1 MTDEPKPE
9 SFLSVDPASQRMIA
23 KAARDGC
30 QTVFDRARA
39 LKPCPIGGEGNCCRI
54 CAMGPCRLTRED
66 ARGVCGATR
75 QTVAARN
82 FARMVAAGTSAHA
95 DHARGVCE
103 LFIAAAEGEAQG
115 FFHVKDEAKLRA
127 LAEGLEIK
135 SEGRTIPEVARE
147 VGERL
152 RAEFGRQGGEVV
164 LLRRAP
170 AKRLARWRELG
181 IAPRGIDR
189 EVVELLHRTHMGVDQ
204 DYRSL
209 LLAAARC
216 SLADGW
222 GGSMIST
229 DLQDVLFG
237 TPKPTLGNVN
247 LGVLKE
253 NAVNIIVH
261 GHEPALA
268 EMLVVAARE
277 PQAQEAARAVGAEGG
292 VSLCGMCCTAA
303 EVLMR
308 HGIPHAGNFL
318 MQELALVTGAVE
330 AMVLDIQCEMQSLA
344 EVAKCYHTRLITTSP
359 KARIEGVE
367 HVEFSERRGL
377 EVARDIVRRAI
388 ENFPKRGRVE
398 IPPEKSPAVVGFSA
412 EAIAYMLGGSFRA
425 SYKPLAE
432 NIINGRIRGLAGVV
446 GCNNARV
453 AHDSVHL
460 GLVRELIKNDV
471 LVLSTGC
478 AAIAFGKAGLL
489 APEAAALAGEGLR
502 SVCEAVGIPPV
513 LHMGACVDNSRI
525 LTAATMLLA
534 EGGLGEDLSD
544 LPVAGAAPE
553 WMSEKAVAIG
563 QYFVASGIF
572 TVFGASWPTSGS
584 EHACRFLFEESAKLF
599 GGRFA
604 WERDAQ
610 KMARAMLA
618 HIDERRVALGIDK
631 ARERVLFDM
640 ARRRELG
647 AA

>member
-1 MTDEPKPE
+1 MAEKETKER
-9 SFLSVDPASQRMIA
+9 LTVDMAAQRMID
-23 KAARDGC
+23 KAAADGC
-30 QTVFDRARA
+30 QTVFDRAKA
-39 LKPCPIGGEGNCCRI
+39 MKPCPIGSEGACCRT
-54 CAMGPCRLTRED
+54 CAMGPCRLTKD
-66 ARGVCGATR
+66 GATGVCGATR
-75 QTVAARN
+75 ATVSARN
-82 FARMVAAGTSAHA
+82 FARMVAAGTAAHA
-95 DHARGVCE
+95 DHARGVCQ
-103 LFIAAAEGEAQG
+103 LFLAAARGEAKG
-115 FFHVKDEAKLRA
+115 FHIKDEAKLTA
-127 LAEGLEIK
+127 LAEGLGVK
-135 SEGRTIPEVARE
+135 AQGRAIAEVAAE
-147 VGERL
+147 VGEIL
-152 RAEFGRQGGEVV
+152 MSQFGKQEGELALVK
-164 LLRRAP
+164 RAP
-170 AKRLARWRELG
+170 ARRQERWRELG

-189 EVVELLHRTHMGVDQ
+189 EVVELLHRTNMGVDQ

-209 LLAAARC
+209 LMAAARC

-222 GGSMIST
+222 GGSMVST

-247 LGVLKE
+247 LGVLRE
-253 NAVNIIVH
+253 DAVNIVVH

-277 PQAQEAARAVGAEGG
+277 PEATEAAKRVGATG

-303 EVLMR
+303 EVLLR

-318 MQELALVTGAVE
+318 MQELAIVTGAVE
-330 AMVLDIQCEMQSLA
+330 AMVLDVQCEMQSLA

-367 HVEFSERRGL
+367 HVAFDERRGL
-377 EVARDIVRRAI
+377 EVARAIVAAAI
-388 ENFPKRGRVE
+388 ENFPRRGRVE

-412 EAIAYMLGGSFRA
+412 EAIAYMLGGHFRA
-425 SYKPLAE
+425 SLKPLAE

-453 AHDSVHL
+453 THDSVHL

-489 APEAAALAGEGLR
+489 APEAASLAGEGLR

-544 LPVAGAAPE
+544 LPAAGAAPE
-553 WMSEKAVAIG
+553 WMSEKALAIG
-563 QYFVASGIF
+563 QYFVASGIY
-572 TVFGASWPTSGS
+572 TVFGMSWPTSAS
-584 EHACRFLFEESAKLF
+584 ADACRFLSEESQKLF
-599 GGRFA
+599 GGRWA
-604 WERDAQ
+604 WESDAQ
-610 KMARAMLA
+610 KMAALMLA
-618 HIDERRVALGIDK
+618 HIDERRAALGIDK

-640 ARRRELG
+640 AQRRELG